1 MTFYYQLDGDGYLPL
16 SDVRH
21 ILLNFSQRF
30 TEEEVDNIIKEV
42 DVHTDT
48 LVDYE
53 GKINQLLTNL
63 KAKFIQFIF

>member
-30 TEEEVDNIIKEV
+30 TEEEVDNIIKEA

-53 GKINQLLTNL
+53 GKIN
-63 KAKFIQFIF
+63 